1 MASRTGSARSNASST
16 RKYRTKANQ
25 SQIDDTLFGPTKS
38 EQVKNKNQSRPL
50 SKEEILHFQTGAPI
64 PRSNIKPKTYK
75 RETVRVITKDLIRDI
90 IVPSEDPI
98 GNTITIG
105 GYKFNNIAKNAFEEH
120 NTEQLIAEEKKQE
133 RDRMLAEMAERK
145 KSMRRHDVERKQ
157 GEKMNDLEQESATM
171 ASELLAKSQ
180 AKRLEEN
187 DEIKH
192 LNELILEAKCHA
204 IRDAQVQEKTHLKQE
219 LESEDTRLDTLME
232 IDRVNAI
239 KQQEHVEKNRNAQR
253 VRGAKQI
260 MDQIEANSLEKMLA
274 TERRE
279 QEAKLLVENQR
290 KLQMLDLDEIET
302 KKIGQ
307 KTLQRE
313 IDGINSEHKR
323 QKAIRLEQ
331 EQLADLR
338 VVKYQEE
345 KAKREAEAE
354 KELIELRRQK
364 ELEIAKLRAAQE
376 RASDLQAEKD
386 ALRAKRHEEATEREY
401 RRKLR
406 EEQAKKL
413 CMESEMQEAREEQ
426 IGAKRHLMAVQAA
439 RERAEFDK
447 SLLEQQK
454 EVSKIHDKD
463 EKKKMAQL
471 QYSDDIR
478 NQIHDRES
486 ERIESRKQFF
496 TETQDLEEE
505 IDAKNKQLEHV
516 KQRKLAELRDS
527 GVPEKYVLEVAR
539 RIGLIH

>member
-1 MASRTGSARSNASST
+1 MG
-16 RKYRTKANQ
+16 
-25 SQIDDTLFGPTKS
+25 
-38 EQVKNKNQSRPL
+38 
-50 SKEEILHFQTGAPI
+50 
-64 PRSNIKPKTYK
+64 
-75 RETVRVITKDLIRDI
+75 
-90 IVPSEDPI
+90 
-98 GNTITIG
+98 
-105 GYKFNNIAKNAFEEH
+105 
-120 NTEQLIAEEKKQE
+120 
-133 RDRMLAEMAERK
+133 MLAEMAERK

-171 ASELLAKSQ
+171 AAVLLAKSQ

-204 IRDAQVQEKTHLKQE
+204 IRDAQVQEKVHLKQE
-219 LESEDTRLDTLME
+219 LESEDTRLDTMGE

-239 KQQEHVEKNRNAQR
+239 KQQEQVEKNRNAQR

-307 KTLQRE
+307 KNLQKE
-313 IDGINSEHKR
+313 IDGINTEHKR

-354 KELIELRRQK
+354 QELIELRRQK

-401 RRKLR
+401 
-406 EEQAKKL
+406 
-413 CMESEMQEAREEQ
+413 Q

-496 TETQDLEEE
+496 TETQDLEQE
-505 IDAKNKQLEHV
+505 IDAKNRQLEHV
-516 KQRKLAELRDS
+516 KQRKLAELGDS

>member
-1 MASRTGSARSNASST
+1 
-16 RKYRTKANQ
+16 
-25 SQIDDTLFGPTKS
+25 
-38 EQVKNKNQSRPL
+38 
-50 SKEEILHFQTGAPI
+50 
-64 PRSNIKPKTYK
+64 
-75 RETVRVITKDLIRDI
+75 
-90 IVPSEDPI
+90 
-98 GNTITIG
+98 
-105 GYKFNNIAKNAFEEH
+105 
-120 NTEQLIAEEKKQE
+120 
-133 RDRMLAEMAERK
+133 MLAEMAERK
-145 KSMRRHDVERKQ
+145 KQMKKFDIERKQ
-157 GEKMNDLEQESATM
+157 GEKMNDLEQESANM
-171 ASELLAKSQ
+171 AQELLAKSQ

-204 IRDAQVQEKTHLKQE
+204 IRDAQVSEKEQLKQE
-219 LESEDTRLDTLME
+219 LQAEDTRLDTLME

-239 KQQEHVEKNRNAQR
+239 KQQEDVEKARNAQR

-260 MDQIEANSLEKMLA
+260 LDQIEANSLEKMLA

-290 KLQMLDLDEIET
+290 KLQMLDLDEIE
-302 KKIGQ
+302 KRKIAQ
-307 KTLQRE
+307 RALQQE
-313 IDGINSEHKR
+313 IDVINAEHKR
-323 QKAIRLEQ
+323 QKAIRREQ

-345 KAKREAEAE
+345 KAKREAQAE
-354 KELIELRRQK
+354 QELIELRRQK

-413 CMESEMQEAREEQ
+413 AMEAEMQEAREEQ
-426 IGAKRHLMAVQAA
+426 ISAKRHLMAVQAA

-454 EVSKIHDKD
+454 EVKKIHEQE
-463 EKKKMAQL
+463 EKKQMAQL
-471 QYSDDIR
+471 QYSNDIR
-478 NQIHDRES
+478 NQIHEREA

-496 TETQDLEEE
+496 IETQELEEE
-505 IDAKNKQLEHV
+505 INGKNKQLEEV
-516 KQRKLAELRDS
+516 KRRKLAELKES

-539 RIGLIH
+539 RIGLTN

>member
-1 MASRTGSARSNASST
+1 
-16 RKYRTKANQ
+16 
-25 SQIDDTLFGPTKS
+25 
-38 EQVKNKNQSRPL
+38 
-50 SKEEILHFQTGAPI
+50 
-64 PRSNIKPKTYK
+64 
-75 RETVRVITKDLIRDI
+75 
-90 IVPSEDPI
+90 
-98 GNTITIG
+98 
-105 GYKFNNIAKNAFEEH
+105 
-120 NTEQLIAEEKKQE
+120 
-133 RDRMLAEMAERK
+133 MAERK